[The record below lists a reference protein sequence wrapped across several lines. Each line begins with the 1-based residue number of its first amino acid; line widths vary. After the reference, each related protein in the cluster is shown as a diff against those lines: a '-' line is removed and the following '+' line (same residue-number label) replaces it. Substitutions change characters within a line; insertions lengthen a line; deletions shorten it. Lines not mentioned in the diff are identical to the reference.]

1 MEKKVLVITGM
12 HCASCSQN
20 IEKSLEKTL
29 GVAGATVN
37 LASEKATV
45 EYDPAKISL
54 EKIIFII
61 EKSGYGATEYTVEKE
76 KISGQKPGIDMTK
89 VRLIFAA
96 ALSLPILVLSMPE
109 FFRIFGIDPMMI
121 MGLAYRKEIL
131 FALTTPVLFFAGW
144 PFVKGAFSALRNKTT
159 NMDTLVVLGTFSAY
173 FYSMYSTFFVIG
185 DVYFET
191 SALLITFIL
200 FGKYLE
206 AKAKGRSSNAIK
218 KLMGLRATTAR
229 VIRDGHQITISIDE
243 VVVGD
248 TILVKPGEKVPVDGV
263 VTKGASSI
271 DESMISGESIPVE
284 KNVGDAVIGSTING
298 NGAIEFRATTVGV
311 GTTLARIIKLVEE
324 AQGSKAPIQRLAD
337 VVSSYFVPT
346 VMAISLLTF
355 LIWFFVVGHTF
366 EFSLMMAVSVLVIS
380 CPCALGLA
388 TPTAIM
394 VGTGKGAENGV
405 LIKSGEALET
415 AQKLDVII
423 FDKTGTLTTGRPVV
437 TDIISTSLRGAKSD
451 AAILSIA
458 ASLEKLSEHPL
469 AEAIVR
475 GAEEK
480 KVKLSEI
487 RKFNAI
493 PGHGVEGE
501 IDGKKYFLGNRKLMV
516 DEKIDAKRVEQVM
529 AKLENE
535 GKTAMIIAVG
545 KEVIALVAVA
555 DTLKENS
562 AQAIK
567 TLKDMGI
574 TTVMITGDNLRTANA
589 IAKQVGID
597 KVLAEVLPE
606 DKAKEVKKFQKAG
619 KTVAMVGDGI
629 NDAVALTQAD
639 VGLALGS
646 GTDVAM
652 ESGDIVL
659 IKNDLPDVVTAIK
672 LSKATM
678 NKIKQNLFWAF
689 AYNVA
694 GIPVAAGILYPFTGW
709 LLKPELAGLAMA
721 LSSVSVVTN
730 SLLLRRKKL

>member
-1 MEKKVLVITGM
+1 MEKKILIITGM

-61 EKSGYGATEYTVEKE
+61 EKSGYGATEYIVEKE
-76 KISGQKPGIDMTK
+76 KVSGQKLGIDMTML
-89 VRLIFAA
+89 RLIFAA

-109 FFRIFGIDPMMI
+109 LFRILGIDPMMI

-144 PFVKGAFSALRNKTT
+144 PFLKGALAALRNKTT

-173 FYSMYSTFFVIG
+173 FYSMYSTFSVVG

-206 AKAKGRSSNAIK
+206 AKAKGRSNNAIK
-218 KLMGLRATTAR
+218 KLMGLAATTAR
-229 VIRDGHQITISIDE
+229 VLRDGHQINISVDE
-243 VVVGD
+243 VAVGD
-248 TILVKPGEKVPVDGV
+248 ILIVKPGEKVPVDGV
-263 VTKGASSI
+263 VTKGATSV

-284 KNVGDAVIGSTING
+284 KNIGDAVIGSTINS
-298 NGAIEFRATTVGV
+298 NGAIEFRATIVGD

-355 LIWFFVVGHTF
+355 IVWFFMAGHTL

-394 VGTGKGAENGV
+394 VGTGKGAENGI

-423 FDKTGTLTTGRPVV
+423 FDKTGTLTHGKPVLTDVVVVGKV
-437 TDIISTSLRGAKSD
+437 TKEGELLA
-451 AAILSIA
+451 IA
-458 ASLEKLSEHPL
+458 ASLEKLSEHSL
-469 AEAIVR
+469 AEAIVKD
-475 GAEEK
+475 AEEK
-480 KVKLSEI
+480 RVKLFEI
-487 RKFNAI
+487 KKFNAI

-501 IDGKKYFLGNRKLMV
+501 IDGKKYFLGNRKLMI
-516 DEKIDAKRVEQVM
+516 DKKIDAKGIEEVM
-529 AKLENE
+529 ATLENE
-535 GKTAMIIAVG
+535 GKTAMIIASDSKILG
-545 KEVIALVAVA
+545 LVAVA

-562 AQAIK
+562 AQAIR
-567 TLKDMGI
+567 TLKDMDI
-574 TTVMITGDNLRTANA
+574 TTVMITGDNQRTADA
-589 IAKQVGID
+589 IAGQVGID
-597 KVLAEVLPE
+597 QVLAEVLPE
-606 DKAKEVKKFQKAG
+606 DKANEVKKFQKAG

-659 IKNDLPDVVTAIK
+659 IKNDLRDVVTAIK

-689 AYNVA
+689 AYNVV
-694 GIPVAAGILYPFTGW
+694 GIPIATGILYPFTGW